1 MSNTLSKKKD
11 RGYHVKMIAT
21 LGMLSAMAFVITFI
35 CRIPII
41 PSVPFLDLEFKSAI
55 ILIGGFVY
63 GPLPAFCVT
72 IVVCFLEMLT
82 FSSTGIIGCVMNILA
97 TAAFVCP
104 AAMIYKKKKSLTGA
118 IIGLGIGTVLMTG
131 VMLLWNYIVTPLYMN
146 VDRELI
152 ASLLIPAF
160 LPFNLIKGALNSSAT
175 LVLYKFVVTALRKAK
190 LLPAANE
197 ESKKKSATFVSS
209 LIISALI
216 IITCVLIILAFNG
229 VF

>member
-1 MSNTLSKKKD
+1 MSTLVKKKE
-11 RGYHVKMIAT
+11 RGYHIKMIAT

-41 PSVPFLDLEFKSAI
+41 PAVPFLDLEFKSAI
-55 ILIGGFVY
+55 ILIGGFIY

-72 IVVCFLEMLT
+72 VVVCFLEMLT
-82 FSSTGIIGCVMNILA
+82 FSSTGIIGCIMNILA
-97 TAAFVCP
+97 TSAFVCP
-104 AAMIYKKKKSLTGA
+104 AAFIYKKKKSLIGA

-131 VMLLWNYIVTPLYMN
+131 VMLLWNYLVTPIYMR

-152 ASLLIPAF
+152 TSLLIPAF
-160 LPFNLIKGALNSSAT
+160 LPFNLIKGALNSSVT

-190 LLPAANE
+190 LLPAEAKENN
-197 ESKKKSATFVSS
+197 KKSTAFISS
-209 LIISALI
+209 VIISALL
-216 IITCVLIILAFNG
+216 IITCVLVILAFNG

>member
-1 MSNTLSKKKD
+1 MSTLVKKKD
-11 RGYHVKMIAT
+11 RGYHIKMLAT

-55 ILIGGFVY
+55 ILIGGFIY

-72 IVVCFLEMLT
+72 VVVCFLEMLT

-97 TAAFVCP
+97 TSAFVCP
-104 AAMIYKKKKSLTGA
+104 AAFIYKKKKSLAGA

-131 VMLLWNYIVTPLYMN
+131 VMLLWNYLVTPIYMHI
-146 VDRELI
+146 DREMI
-152 ASLLIPAF
+152 AALLLPAF

-190 LLPAANE
+190 LLPESSE
-197 ESKKKSATFVSS
+197 ETKKKTTTFIST
-209 LIISALI
+209 IILSALI
-216 IITCVLIILAFNG
+216 IVTCVLVILALNN

>member
-1 MSNTLSKKKD
+1 MSTLISKKD
-11 RGYHVKMIAT
+11 RGYHIKMIAT

-35 CRIPII
+35 CRVPII

-55 ILIGGFVY
+55 ILIGGFIY

-82 FSSTGIIGCVMNILA
+82 FSSTGIIGCIMNILA

-104 AAMIYKKKKSLTGA
+104 ASLIYKKKKSLAGA
-118 IIGLGIGTVLMTG
+118 IIGLGAGTILMTG
-131 VMLLWNYIVTPLYMN
+131 VMLLWNYLVTPLYMH
-146 VDRELI
+146 VDRDMI
-152 ASLLIPAF
+152 ANLLVPAF

-190 LLPAANE
+190 LLPAVTE
-197 ESKKKSATFVSS
+197 ENKKKSATFISS
-209 LIISALI
+209 VIISALI
-216 IITCVLIILAFNG
+216 IITCVLVILAFNG

>member
-1 MSNTLSKKKD
+1 MES
-11 RGYHVKMIAT
+11 
-21 LGMLSAMAFVITFI
+21 
-35 CRIPII
+35 
-41 PSVPFLDLEFKSAI
+41 
-55 ILIGGFVY
+55 
-63 GPLPAFCVT
+63 
-72 IVVCFLEMLT
+72 
-82 FSSTGIIGCVMNILA
+82 
-97 TAAFVCP
+97 
-104 AAMIYKKKKSLTGA
+104 
-118 IIGLGIGTVLMTG
+118 
-131 VMLLWNYIVTPLYMN
+131 
-146 VDRELI
+146 
-152 ASLLIPAF
+152 AF